1 MLNREISHYYYT
13 EFLPF
18 VATLVFEQNINFKKA
33 NNYGKVICSIEYLI
47 KHAISLQFLIFISL
61 QFFNFIPKY
70 IEFHQDRSQ
79 KWVIEN

>member
-1 MLNREISHYYYT
+1 MEKSYVL
-13 EFLPF
+13 
-18 VATLVFEQNINFKKA
+18 
-33 NNYGKVICSIEYLI
+33 IEYLI

-79 KWVIEN
+79 KWVNEN